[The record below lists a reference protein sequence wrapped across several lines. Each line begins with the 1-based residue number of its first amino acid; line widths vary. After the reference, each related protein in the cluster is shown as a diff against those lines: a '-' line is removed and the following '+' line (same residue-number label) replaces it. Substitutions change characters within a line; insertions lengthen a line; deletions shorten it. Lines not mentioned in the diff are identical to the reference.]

1 MTRNEFFALCEDHLI
16 DPCIALEN
24 DSIAKVLGEAQKFR
38 ILAKAKIDL
47 ILKEEF

>member
-1 MTRNEFFALCEDHLI
+1 MSRNEFFALCEDHLI

-24 DSIAKVLGEAQKFR
+24 KNIANALFIRDDK
-38 ILAKAKIDL
+38 KIKQ

>member
-16 DPCIALEN
+16 DPNIALEN
-24 DSIAKVLGEAQKFR
+24 KNIANALFIRAS
-38 ILAKAKIDL
+38 ATKIEQ

>member
-1 MTRNEFFALCEDHLI
+1 MTRNEFLALCEDYLI

-24 DSIAKVLGEAQKFR
+24 KNIANALFIRSSAT
-38 ILAKAKIDL
+38 KIKQ

>member
-1 MTRNEFFALCEDHLI
+1 MTRNEFFALCEDYLI

-24 DSIAKVLGEAQKFR
+24 KNIANALFIRASTAKVKQ
-38 ILAKAKIDL
+38 